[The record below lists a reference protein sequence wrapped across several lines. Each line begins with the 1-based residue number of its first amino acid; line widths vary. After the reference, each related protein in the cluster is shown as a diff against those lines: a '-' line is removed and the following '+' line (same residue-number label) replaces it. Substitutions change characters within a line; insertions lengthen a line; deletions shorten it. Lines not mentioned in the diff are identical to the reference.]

1 MSDPRPIGVFDSGV
15 GGLTVLREIIRRTPL
30 EPTLYLGDND
40 RAPYGTRSDDEVLAF
55 STQSLDALVERDVK
69 ALVVACNTST
79 AVGLAAFRQRYD
91 LPVLGVV
98 RPGAAAA
105 ALATRNRRVGV
116 IATPATIRS
125 HAYLDAIKVENPA
138 VNVVEHATPALVP
151 MVEAGELSGAVAE
164 ATIAESLAPLLPP
177 SRHPAGPGSDRD
189 GRPPADAIDTLLLG
203 CTHYPL
209 LRPLFVELLGDDV
222 AIVEFGDGD
231 GLGAR
236 RAAERQP
243 TRGTGRD
250 DAIAYPDDHRRPR
263 PVRGGR
269 WPPVRAGVRVGRVG
283 GARSARRMSGKRAS
297 DSWRDDRAWQAG
309 ILIGSALGA
318 AATLVGRQMERRA
331 RQGLVDWATVERLA
345 IGRLVSAPGA
355 LSAEELRASEPEYAA
370 AMDRIVPALSEA
382 LGTEL
387 PGVVERSGVVDRAGW
402 VRANTASFASLIGKL
417 EHDLLD
423 QVVPAGGGF
432 TVAAMALANRWITTR
447 QLGVLL
453 GFMGQRVLGQYD
465 LALLSAEAAPGRL
478 LFVEENIRQTARAL
492 GVPLASFRTWI
503 ALHETTHAFEFEAHP
518 WLRPYLASRL
528 ERQLTLFG
536 RDVRGMGQEAMK
548 GLGRALR
555 GEGGGE
561 HWMERLMTDEQ
572 KALFRETQAVMS
584 LLEGFSDYVMD
595 EVGQGLVPD
604 VETIRA
610 KFDERRTRRTP
621 FERAMLRLTGM
632 DLKLD
637 QYKKGELFVRA
648 VADARGPEALRRLW
662 AGPDSLPRD
671 GEIEAPERW
680 IARVLDGVSTETA
693 STKPPAPPLLADPAD
708 RPAQ

>member
-1 MSDPRPIGVFDSGV
+1 MSTKRP
-15 GGLTVLREIIRRTPL
+15 
-30 EPTLYLGDND
+30 
-40 RAPYGTRSDDEVLAF
+40 
-55 STQSLDALVERDVK
+55 
-69 ALVVACNTST
+69 
-79 AVGLAAFRQRYD
+79 
-91 LPVLGVV
+91 
-98 RPGAAAA
+98 
-105 ALATRNRRVGV
+105 
-116 IATPATIRS
+116 
-125 HAYLDAIKVENPA
+125 
-138 VNVVEHATPALVP
+138 
-151 MVEAGELSGAVAE
+151 
-164 ATIAESLAPLLPP
+164 
-177 SRHPAGPGSDRD
+177 
-189 GRPPADAIDTLLLG
+189 
-203 CTHYPL
+203 
-209 LRPLFVELLGDDV
+209 
-222 AIVEFGDGD
+222 
-231 GLGAR
+231 
-236 RAAERQP
+236 
-243 TRGTGRD
+243 
-250 DAIAYPDDHRRPR
+250 
-263 PVRGGR
+263 
-269 WPPVRAGVRVGRVG
+269 
-283 GARSARRMSGKRAS
+283 S

-345 IGRLVSAPGA
+345 IGRLGTAPGA
-355 LSAEELRASEPEYAA
+355 LSAEELRATEPEYAA
-370 AMDRIVPALSEA
+370 AMDRIVPALSAA
-382 LGTEL
+382 LRTEL

-423 QVVPAGGGF
+423 QVVPVGGGF

-478 LFVEENIRQTARAL
+478 LFVEENIRQTAKAL

-572 KALFRETQAVMS
+572 KSLFRETQAVMS

-595 EVGQGLVPD
+595 EVGHGLVPD
-604 VETIRA
+604 VEKIRA

-648 VADARGPEALRRLW
+648 IADARGPEALQRLW
-662 AGPDSLPRD
+662 AGPESLPRD

-680 IARVLDGVSTETA
+680 IARVLDGV
-693 STKPPAPPLLADPAD
+693 PAPPEPAVPTD
-708 RPAQ
+708 RPAR